1 MNKFNTLLKLE
12 LKANSLLASIRSA
25 FKGGDKAARR
35 MLWAYF
41 AVLIVLIIFL
51 FTYIFLADAVM
62 GAAVLM
68 GNGMPGIL
76 LSLVFMVYCVVSIL
90 FGTFSVL
97 SKLFM
102 AKDNEFLATL
112 PVSQGTVFSVKFT
125 HAYLGQLL
133 LSAFF
138 ILPPCVIYGLKAY
151 DPAAYPLGLLMVL
164 AAPVI
169 PMFVST
175 LLAMLVMRLAAKM
188 KNRDTMVMIMS
199 LVLVAAVIVLQS
211 SFYSFMPDE
220 LPENFFSDLL
230 SSNVSALER
239 ICAAFPP
246 AGWMG
251 SVITASGAERFYALL
266 LLAAV
271 IILLGIIIFLLGRKV
286 YSKSA
291 LTLTEAPAR
300 KVRARKLSDAS
311 SPVKAIFKKEWKSI
325 LKTPIYA
332 MNSLSGALVLPIM
345 LLVIWLGG
353 SMDMNVFMDELGY
366 DPTNFSH
373 IALCS
378 VILSAVLFFCGGL
391 NTGGATM
398 VTREGKSIWILK
410 VVPVPAAKIV
420 RAKLLASLS
429 ISYASLIIPAVIVA
443 VLMGG
448 AIIETLI
455 ALIIA
460 VLLCTASAAICLL
473 FDCCHPNLGWQN
485 PTQAIKQSLNAGMA
499 VIVEFALII
508 ILGIAAFFLYN
519 ISPTVMLAGIIA
531 ISLLLAV
538 ISLALLNK
546 KGARALENIEG

>member
-286 YSKSA
+286 YIKSA
-291 LTLTEAPAR
+291 LTLTEAPTR
-300 KVRARKLSDAS
+300 KVRARK
-311 SPVKAIFKKEWKSI
+311 
-325 LKTPIYA
+325 
-332 MNSLSGALVLPIM
+332 
-345 LLVIWLGG
+345 
-353 SMDMNVFMDELGY
+353 
-366 DPTNFSH
+366 
-373 IALCS
+373 
-378 VILSAVLFFCGGL
+378 
-391 NTGGATM
+391 
-398 VTREGKSIWILK
+398 
-410 VVPVPAAKIV
+410 
-420 RAKLLASLS
+420 
-429 ISYASLIIPAVIVA
+429 
-443 VLMGG
+443 
-448 AIIETLI
+448 
-455 ALIIA
+455 
-460 VLLCTASAAICLL
+460 
-473 FDCCHPNLGWQN
+473 
-485 PTQAIKQSLNAGMA
+485 
-499 VIVEFALII
+499 
-508 ILGIAAFFLYN
+508 
-519 ISPTVMLAGIIA
+519 
-531 ISLLLAV
+531 
-538 ISLALLNK
+538 
-546 KGARALENIEG
+546 

>member
-1 MNKFNTLLKLE
+1 MNKFNTLLRLE
-12 LKANSLLASIRSA
+12 LKANSMLAYIRGALKS
-25 FKGGDKAARR
+25 GDKAARR
-35 MLWAYF
+35 MLWAYL
-41 AVLIVLIIFL
+41 AVLLVAVMFL
-51 FTYIFLADAVM
+51 FTYITLADAVM
-62 GAAVLM
+62 GAAVALKE
-68 GNGMPGIL
+68 GMPGII
-76 LSLVFMVYCVVSIL
+76 LSLIFMVYCVISVI

-102 AKDNEFLATL
+102 AKDNQFLATL
-112 PVSQGTVFSVKFT
+112 PVAQGTVFSVKFT

-138 ILPPCVIYGLKAY
+138 ILPPCVIYGLKAAA
-151 DPAAYPLGLLMVL
+151 PAAYPLGLLMVL
-164 AAPVI
+164 AAPCI

-175 LLAMLVMRLAAKM
+175 LLAMLIMRLASKM
-188 KNRDTMVMIMS
+188 KNRDAMVMLFS
-199 LVLVAAVIVLQS
+199 LVMVAGVIVLQS
-211 SFYSFMPDE
+211 SFYRFMPEE
-220 LPENFFSDLL
+220 LPENFFNELLL
-230 SSNVSALER
+230 SNMGALEK

-251 SVITASGAERFYALL
+251 SVITASGAQRFYALAL
-266 LLAAV
+266 LTAV
-271 IILLGIIIFLLGRKV
+271 IILLAAVIFLLGRKV
-286 YSKSA
+286 YLKSA
-291 LTLTEAPAR
+291 LVLNEAPAN
-300 KVRARKLSDAS
+300 KTRARRLSDAS

-325 LKTPIYA
+325 LKTPVYA

-353 SMDMNVFMDELGY
+353 SMDMKLLLEELGY
-366 DPTNFSH
+366 DPSNFSH

-378 VILSAVLFFCGGL
+378 VIISALLFFCGGL

-398 VTREGKSIWILK
+398 LTREGKSIWILK
-410 VVPVPAAKIV
+410 AAPVPAASII

-429 ISYASLIIPAVIVA
+429 ISYISLIIPAVIIA

-448 AIIETLI
+448 AVVETVI

-460 VLLCTASAAICLL
+460 LLLCTASSAICLL

-508 ILGIAAFFLYN
+508 ILGIIALLLYN
-519 ISPTVMLAGIIA
+519 ISSAAMLAGIII
-531 ISLLLAV
+531 ISLALAV
-538 ISLALLNK
+538 ISLCLLNRLGSK
-546 KGARALENIEG
+546 ALNNLEG

>member
-1 MNKFNTLLKLE
+1 
-12 LKANSLLASIRSA
+12 
-25 FKGGDKAARR
+25 

-286 YSKSA
+286 YIKSA
-291 LTLTEAPAR
+291 LTLTEAPTR